1 MNHCITEQGTQE
13 RITIAARRQ
22 SIVCMDELRSVDI
35 VIEDDAQLD
44 VYAIQLMPPSTAAQR
59 TKQLSLEKAP
69 ITQHTTWTLTLGE
82 KAVARIFVGL
92 FDSASLTINAILQGR
107 GSAVEQRVL
116 YCGSERQRMV
126 LRLNS
131 THRGTET
138 MSRILVRG
146 AVLDHAHAD
155 FAGTIAI
162 EQTGTGA
169 DGHLEHEGL
178 LLSTHGRIDSL
189 PGLEIGTDDVKA
201 SHSSAVHYLR
211 PEQLFY
217 LQTRGVAVPDAQ
229 RMIVDG
235 FLSELLAMVK
245 EPRMLDDI
253 RAALEA
259 KEQLIST
266 V

>member
-1 MNHCITEQGTQE
+1 MTTIT
-13 RITIAARRQ
+13 
-22 SIVCMDELRSVDI
+22 VCAQQHSSVCLDELRSMNI
-35 VIEDDAQLD
+35 VVEDDAQLD
-44 VYAIQLMPPSTAAQR
+44 LYALQR
-59 TKQLSLEKAP
+59 T
-69 ITQHTTWTLTLGE
+69 TQSNDDSQRIKMQKEHPTTITLTLGE
-82 KAVARIFVGL
+82 KAVARVFVGL

-116 YCGSERQRMV
+116 YCGSERQHMV

-138 MSRILVRG
+138 MSRMLVRG
-146 AVLDHAHAD
+146 VVLDHSHAD
-155 FAGTIAI
+155 FAGSIDI
-162 EQTGTGA
+162 EQTGAGA

-178 LLSTHGRIDSL
+178 LLSAHARIDSL

-217 LQTRGVAVPDAQ
+217 LQTRGLAVPDAQ
-229 RMIVDG
+229 RMIVHG

-253 RAALEA
+253 RAALET
-259 KEQLIST
+259 KEQLISS